1 MNIANKMIIIF
12 IGSFLIKYFLMPPI
26 TVSHIIYITN
36 NLGKFYSAVIM
47 SIFMLFL
54 EVIKHDFQYKIVSL
68 NLYILLTVGSAMFI
82 YFYRYQIAIDDK
94 QYIKW
99 LIEHNSMS
107 LLTSEEILKKTNNY
121 DVIKLAKNEI
131 QKQTDELRIMKELL
145 KK

>member
-26 TVSHIIYITN
+26 TVNNIIYITN
-36 NLGKFYSAVIM
+36 NLGKVYSAVIM

-54 EVIKHDFQYKIVSL
+54 EVIKHDFQYKVLSL
-68 NLYILLTVGSAMFI
+68 NLYAMLTAGLAIFI
-82 YFYRYQIAIDDK
+82 YFYRYQIAINDK